1 MELPWLALGGGRV
14 RVRVG
19 VRVRVRVGA
28 RARGRV
34 RVRGRRRPRAAGAAL
49 ASPGRRVAPRGWW
62 MATLGYSLREGGLGW
77 G

>member
-1 MELPWLALGGGRV
+1 MGRVELPWLALGGGRV
-14 RVRVG
+14 RVRV
-19 VRVRVRVGA
+19 RVGLGLGLGVGLGLEA
-28 RARGRV
+28 VAGL
-34 RVRGRRRPRAAGAAL
+34 GRRAAL